1 MAIGRVVMLLAGIET
16 HPNLEISPSVMDF
29 KNTVFYKGPLIYN
42 DEKYQNLVTLGT
54 LMSFKAYRNKA
65 KASLLKSQSQG
76 DTAEWEACN
85 FSLYEICGLRRSARN
100 YLAIA

>member
-1 MAIGRVVMLLAGIET
+1 MKSVKIGFSST
-16 HPNLEISPSVMDF
+16 HF

-54 LMSFKAYRNKA
+54 LMSFKVYRNKA
-65 KASLLKSQSQG
+65 KASLLKSQTHG
-76 DTAEWEACN
+76 DTEEWEACN